1 MQSSAQYMRRDA
13 AAKYL
18 QDTYG
23 FGAARTLAKG
33 AVTGDSPEF
42 HKAGRIV
49 LYTREALDKWALA
62 KIGAPRTSTS
72 NEHPLNKDVPAP
84 GEAAPRGRP
93 PKSHAANIAQ
103 EA

>member
-1 MQSSAQYMRRDA
+1 MEPTAQFMRRDA

-18 QDTYG
+18 QETCG

-33 AVTGDSPEF
+33 AVTGDTPEY
-42 HKAGRIV
+42 HKVGRIV
-49 LYTREALDKWALA
+49 VYAREALDKWALS

-72 NEHPLNKDVPAP
+72 DESAP
-84 GEAAPRGRP
+84 PKEGAARRGRP
-93 PKSHAANIAQ
+93 PKSQAANIAQ